1 MNMDLFGPPSIFNPM
16 VGPTINVGDQLLA
29 SIIYS
34 SNQEIFF
41 HDPDLFPLCSYI
53 VQTPSEEL
61 DDISLHD
68 LAFVPPNKIAGTGSL
83 YQFSP
88 VQIQDQWNFLTD
100 DVISY
105 VFTNCV
111 HVGDEEIMETTD
123 SFLVYPTISDSK
135 IFIKNRE
142 QNHDKITLQYFDL
155 NGRLCQYMEFY
166 NETDIDVSGLAKGFY
181 LILLTRTGITE
192 CHKVIVN

>member
-1 MNMDLFGPPSIFNPM
+1 
-16 VGPTINVGDQLLA
+16 
-29 SIIYS
+29 
-34 SNQEIFF
+34 
-41 HDPDLFPLCSYI
+41 
-53 VQTPSEEL
+53 
-61 DDISLHD
+61 
-68 LAFVPPNKIAGTGSL
+68 
-83 YQFSP
+83 
-88 VQIQDQWNFLTD
+88 
-100 DVISY
+100 
-105 VFTNCV
+105 
-111 HVGDEEIMETTD
+111 METTD